1 MKIRIKFRKQGAM
14 KFIGHLDIMR
24 YFQKVMRRADVD
36 ICYSGGFSPH
46 QIMSFAAPLG
56 VGLLSNGEYLDIE
69 VNSAYSSAEMVRR
82 MNAVMSEGM
91 EAISF
96 RRLDDSAKSAMSLVA
111 AADYVLAF
119 RPGKEPEDLE
129 AFFAALERFY
139 AQPQIPVT
147 KKTKSGEKEMDLKPL
162 IYRMERVWAVP
173 DEECPAQV
181 PNRISDR
188 LSSSASAASP
198 AGIVPGAATPNG
210 RKLPVIISG
219 AVNEPSDAVFL
230 QVCTGSTDNIK
241 PELVMKALY
250 DFMGLELAPFTFQA
264 EREEVYADFGGDGDG
279 GCGRSLVPLEAL
291 GEDIE

>member
-1 MKIRIKFRKQGAM
+1 MKIRIKFRKQGVM

-69 VNSAYSSAEMVRR
+69 VNSSDSSAEMIRR

-91 EAISF
+91 EVISF

-111 AADYVLAF
+111 AADYVMAF
-119 RPGKEPEDLE
+119 RPGKEPEDRE
-129 AFFAALERFY
+129 AFFAALERFC

-147 KKTKSGEKEMDLKPL
+147 KKTKSGEKKIDLKPF

-173 DEECPAQV
+173 EE
-181 PNRISDR
+181 
-188 LSSSASAASP
+188 
-198 AGIVPGAATPNG
+198 NG
-210 RKLPVIISG
+210 MESFPDKINVPVIRSG
-219 AVNEPSDAVFL
+219 AVNEPADAVFV
-230 QVCTGSTDNIK
+230 QVSAGSIDNVK

-250 DFMGLELAPFTFQA
+250 DFIGVELAPFTFQA
-264 EREEVYADFGGDGDG
+264 EREEVYANLGGGEESDYF
-279 GCGRSLVPLEAL
+279 VPLEAL
-291 GEDIE
+291 GEDIEQTDHYEA

>member
-69 VNSAYSSAEMVRR
+69 VNSTDSSAEMIRR

-91 EAISF
+91 EVISY

-119 RPGKEPEDLE
+119 RPGKEPEDIE
-129 AFFAALERFY
+129 AFFAALKRFY
-139 AQPQIPVT
+139 AQTQIPVM

-173 DEECPAQV
+173 AG
-181 PNRISDR
+181 
-188 LSSSASAASP
+188 AA
-198 AGIVPGAATPNG
+198 PGAALNEK
-210 RKLPVIISG
+210 RFPVIISG
-219 AVNEPSDAVFL
+219 AVSEPADAVFL
-230 QVCTGSTDNIK
+230 QVCTGSTDNVK

-250 DFMGLELAPFTFQA
+250 DFMGLEPAPFTFQA
-264 EREEVYADFGGDGDG
+264 EREEVYAALGGSGGDS
-279 GCGRSLVPLEAL
+279 RNLVPLEAL
-291 GEDIE
+291 GEDI